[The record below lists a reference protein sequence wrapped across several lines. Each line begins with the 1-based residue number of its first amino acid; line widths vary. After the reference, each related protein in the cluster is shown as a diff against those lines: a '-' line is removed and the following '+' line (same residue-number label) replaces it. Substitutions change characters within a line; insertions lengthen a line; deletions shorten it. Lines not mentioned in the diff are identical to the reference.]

1 MSRKNKK
8 EEHPAGVTI
17 GDRVWVERLK
27 DHGSVVAMSDDGR
40 RAVVELGKVRFNV
53 ELSCLAEGREN
64 AKKRERQ
71 ALSSVASG
79 GRSVMSLMR
88 PSRRS
93 VVAREID
100 MHGLRVEEML
110 VRLDQFLNEALL
122 GQLDEVRVIHGHGSG
137 ALKKAVH
144 KRLKE
149 IGIRHFRLG
158 EPGQTPGGDGVTIV
172 SLG

>member
-1 MSRKNKK
+1 MSQKNKK
-8 EEHPAGVTI
+8 TDLGI

-27 DHGSVVAMSDDGR
+27 DHGTVVSLSDDGR
-40 RAVVELGKVRFNV
+40 RAGVELGKVRFNL
-53 ELSCLAEGREN
+53 EQSILAAGCEKEKVRGRKKEGII
-64 AKKRERQ
+64 
-71 ALSSVASG
+71 
-79 GRSVMSLMR
+79 R
-88 PSRRS
+88 PVRRAA
-93 VVAREID
+93 VAREID

-122 GQLDEVRVIHGHGSG
+122 GGADEVRIIHGHGSG
-137 ALKKAVH
+137 ALKNALH

-172 SLG
+172 SL